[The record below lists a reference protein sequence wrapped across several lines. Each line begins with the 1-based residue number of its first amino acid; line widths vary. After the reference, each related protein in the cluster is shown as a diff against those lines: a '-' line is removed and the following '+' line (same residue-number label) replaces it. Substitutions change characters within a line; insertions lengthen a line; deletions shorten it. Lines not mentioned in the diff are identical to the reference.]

1 MSHKRSAP
9 SPPPFGRGCPG
20 RHSFSLGDPSGK
32 AVRAAKK
39 EGKTN
44 PPLLHIMYAPPW
56 RTHHIHR
63 RAFPVPPGFRPASAP
78 SSPKG
83 DDEEKGLLN
92 FVMGA
97 LRPLYHKILGKKIV
111 FFLIFLGM
119 MAQPPPGPFGGGGQ
133 GYHSAPLCGIIGI
146 NTTAAVKEGEPD
158 GGAA

>member
-20 RHSFSLGDPSGK
+20 RRSFSLGDPSGK

-56 RTHHIHR
+56 RTHHIR
-63 RAFPVPPGFRPASAP
+63 RRVFPVPPGFRPASAP

-83 DDEEKGLLN
+83 DDEEKGLFKFCN
-92 FVMGA
+92 GHFAAIIPQNPGEENSIFSYFSWNDGPAPARA
-97 LRPLYHKILGKKIV
+97 LWRRRTRIPFRP
-111 FFLIFLGM
+111 
-119 MAQPPPGPFGGGGQ
+119 
-133 GYHSAPLCGIIGI
+133 PLWYNWDKYNGSS
-146 NTTAAVKEGEPD
+146 
-158 GGAA
+158 